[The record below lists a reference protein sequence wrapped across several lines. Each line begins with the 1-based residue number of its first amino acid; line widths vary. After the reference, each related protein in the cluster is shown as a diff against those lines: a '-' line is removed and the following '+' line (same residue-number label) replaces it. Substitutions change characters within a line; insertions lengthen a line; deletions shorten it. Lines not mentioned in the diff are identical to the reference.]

1 MHTTI
6 SRAETLS
13 PWWKHT
19 VILILIDGSYL
30 GPDFSAAYLH
40 YLVEDTRDYLARSA
54 PADVPSGAIASGTVT
69 EGTALL
75 LKQNRYDA
83 AAQTLEFTLPEVNSF
98 ERQLGIW
105 RDYFAHPTHS
115 RGLPSGYITDD
126 SELRQL
132 TAFFWSDLSLIALLG
147 GIAGILF
154 VFGKFDYL
162 E

>member
-6 SRAETLS
+6 PRAETLS

-40 YLVEDTRDYLARSA
+40 YLVEDTRDYLARST
-54 PADVPSGAIASGTVT
+54 PADVLSGSIASGTVT

-83 AAQTLEFTLPEVNSF
+83 AAQTLEYSTESQFFRTTTRRLAGLFCPPGPQ
-98 ERQLGIW
+98 R
-105 RDYFAHPTHS
+105 FAQRIHH
-115 RGLPSGYITDD
+115 
-126 SELRQL
+126 
-132 TAFFWSDLSLIALLG
+132 
-147 GIAGILF
+147 
-154 VFGKFDYL
+154 
-162 E
+162 